1 MGRLLLR
8 AASLDF
14 IGEGLSNGRGFFSTS
29 ISMDHKGEGFWDG
42 ENEHFYFSPCFGNIC
57 RG

>member
-8 AASLDF
+8 AASPDF
-14 IGEGLSNGRGFFSTS
+14 ISEDLSNGRGFFSTP

-42 ENEHFYFSPCFGNIC
+42 EDKYACFSPFFGDTC

>member
-8 AASLDF
+8 AASPDF
-14 IGEGLSNGRGFFSTS
+14 ISEDLSNGRGFFSTP

-42 ENEHFYFSPCFGNIC
+42 EDKYACFSPFFGDAC
-57 RG
+57 